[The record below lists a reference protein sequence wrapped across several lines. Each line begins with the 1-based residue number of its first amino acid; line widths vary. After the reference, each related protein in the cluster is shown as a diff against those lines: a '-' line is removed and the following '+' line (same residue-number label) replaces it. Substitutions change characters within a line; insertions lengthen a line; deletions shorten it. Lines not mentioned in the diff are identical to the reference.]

1 MALLVTAT
9 AATVLLASLEV
20 GRNDVGQRIAVY
32 GLLLALAGLAAA
44 MICSVGRRLGTS
56 LALGKLGV
64 WAAASFTLFFGL
76 STLTWQRRLATD
88 APVTIMPE
96 SVVRACVVVGVCFAA
111 FVLGY
116 VATHALAPVRGPSR
130 AVRRVLLQ
138 VPHSATDT
146 SGGLRLAGIGLAA
159 TAWQI
164 AFGQFGYLQSVIPG
178 SSSTA
183 QIAALLSLFTY
194 FGLAVLYMSHL
205 RQPRQGSGAAVVV
218 VAATALAS
226 AFFSGTKEETAL
238 VGVALVFAHGA
249 VRQRLPLRLLLV
261 ALVAF
266 IAVVNPFNE
275 AYRQEVRGSSGNLNP
290 PAAAAAGLGVAADTA
305 SSISPDTVLNSGSQ
319 LLGRVREIDNVAII
333 MQRSPDTIPFRS
345 VSELAVAPLAGV
357 VPRLLWPS
365 KPVYDIS
372 AQFSREYYS
381 LPSSIRSSS
390 AITPIGDLYRH
401 GGLPVAVIGMLLL
414 GVLLRIV
421 DDTDDI
427 NESVG
432 LLFLVLAAFPTVV
445 KWETDIVTLLLSLPT
460 ILIAPA
466 LAVRLIQ
473 RAPKAVD
480 SARTREGDN
489 LTSSRRRIPVAGPT

>member
-1 MALLVTAT
+1 MPQTVSIPRALGLLLT
-9 AATVLLASLEV
+9 AAAAVALLASLEV
-20 GRNDVGQRIAVY
+20 GRSNIEQRIVVY
-32 GLLLALAGLAAA
+32 GLLLGLAGLGGAF
-44 MICSVGRRLGTS
+44 MCSVGRNLGTS

-88 APVTIMPE
+88 APVTILPE
-96 SVVRACVVVGVCFAA
+96 SVVQACVVVGICFAA
-111 FVLGY
+111 FIVGY
-116 VATHALAPVRGPSR
+116 IATHALAPARGPSQ

-138 VPHSATDT
+138 VPPSAASTAW
-146 SGGLRLAGIGLAA
+146 GLRLAGIGLTA
-159 TAWQI
+159 TFWQVLS
-164 AFGQFGYLQSVIPG
+164 GQYGYLQSSTPG
-178 SSSTA
+178 SSGTA

-205 RQPRQGSGAAVVV
+205 RQPRRGSGAAVVAV
-218 VAATALAS
+218 TAAALAL

-249 VRQRLPLRLLLV
+249 VRRRLPVRLLLV

-266 IAVVNPFNE
+266 VAVVNPFNE
-275 AYRQEVRGSSGNLNP
+275 AYRQEVRGGSTNLGP
-290 PAAAAAGLGVAADTA
+290 AAAAAAGLGLAVDTA
-305 SSISPDTVLNSGSQ
+305 VSISPDTVLSSGSQ

-333 MQRSPDTIPFRS
+333 IQRSPETIPFRS
-345 VSELAVAPLAGV
+345 VSDLAVAPLAGV
-357 VPRLLWPS
+357 VPRILWPS

-381 LPSSIRSSS
+381 LPSAIRSSS

-414 GVLLRIV
+414 GILLRIV
-421 DDTDDI
+421 DDTDDTS
-427 NESVG
+427 ESVG

-466 LAVRLIQ
+466 LAVRFIQ
-473 RAPKAVD
+473 RSSTFGDPPAQRKA
-480 SARTREGDN
+480 AIT
-489 LTSSRRRIPVAGPT
+489 